1 MLYRTIPGLARKAS
15 DIILGSGGLGTG
27 EQLEYTFA
35 TLDAY
40 LAIGG
45 NWIDAA
51 RIYGNPPGDVEK
63 AIGEWLRARGC
74 RDQIILATKGAHP
87 PLQDMHAGRLDRASI
102 RSDLAASL
110 EALGVE
116 NVDVYYLHRDDESRP
131 VGEILETLNGFVEEG
146 RVKLLGASN
155 WKTAR
160 LREANAYAA
169 AHGLKGFAANQPK
182 WSLARCLLETDDTLV
197 QMDGEMAR
205 WHRETGAVCTPY
217 TSQAKGYFMKL
228 QAGTLSEKA
237 RERYDAPENRAI
249 YEKLLALSQQTG
261 HSIGALQLAY
271 LTSQMFPTLP
281 IVGVSS
287 LEQVRALEEAG
298 NVALTQAQ
306 IDGLRTME

>member
-15 DIILGSGGLGTG
+15 AIILGSGGLGTG

-116 NVDVYYLHRDDESRP
+116 NVDVYYLHRDDESRRWAKFWKRSTD
-131 VGEILETLNGFVEEG
+131 LW
-146 RVKLLGASN
+146 KKGA
-155 WKTAR
+155 
-160 LREANAYAA
+160 
-169 AHGLKGFAANQPK
+169 
-182 WSLARCLLETDDTLV
+182 
-197 QMDGEMAR
+197 
-205 WHRETGAVCTPY
+205 
-217 TSQAKGYFMKL
+217 
-228 QAGTLSEKA
+228 
-237 RERYDAPENRAI
+237 
-249 YEKLLALSQQTG
+249 
-261 HSIGALQLAY
+261 
-271 LTSQMFPTLP
+271 
-281 IVGVSS
+281 
-287 LEQVRALEEAG
+287 
-298 NVALTQAQ
+298 
-306 IDGLRTME
+306 